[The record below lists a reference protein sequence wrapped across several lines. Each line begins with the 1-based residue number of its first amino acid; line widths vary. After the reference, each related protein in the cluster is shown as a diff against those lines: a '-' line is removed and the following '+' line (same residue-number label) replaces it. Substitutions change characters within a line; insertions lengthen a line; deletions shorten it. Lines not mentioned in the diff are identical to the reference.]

1 MDKNTTTKDS
11 LTKPTDEFNNLIF
24 NPLVILSVFFI
35 IILYFSFSLGN
46 NDSTQGFVFGDT
58 SSLTSN
64 SNNSTLL
71 NIVLGIIIFYML
83 IKFIEYIYNIDLST
97 KIYDVF
103 TNTPK
108 IDINID
114 NNSSTNSSTGSSTGS
129 STSSNYLDSNG
140 NYNSLLLDVLDKKKQ
155 VFNIPGNKYDYDS
168 AKALCK
174 AYNSELATYNQVEES
189 YESGGEWCNYG
200 WSEGQMALFPT
211 QQTTY
216 NNLQKIEGHE
226 HDCGRPGINGGYI
239 ANPNINFGV
248 NCYGVK
254 PSITQEE
261 SDLMKTMTPY
271 PETAKDKAFQ
281 AEVDSLKN
289 KITEILVS
297 PFNYKSWTQV

>member
-1 MDKNTTTKDS
+1 MDENTTTNDS
-11 LTKPTDEFNNLIF
+11 LTKPTDDFNNLIF
-24 NPLVILSVFFI
+24 NPLVILTVFFI

-46 NDSTQGFVFGDT
+46 NLSSQGFVFGDT

-64 SNNSTLL
+64 SNNYTLL
-71 NIVLGIIIFYML
+71 NIVLGIIIFYMI

-97 KIYDVF
+97 KIYDIF

-108 IDINID
+108 VDINID
-114 NNSSTNSSTGSSTGS
+114 TNTTSTPTKYIN
-129 STSSNYLDSNG
+129 
-140 NYNSLLLDVLDKKKQ
+140 LDKKKQ
-155 VFNIPGNKYDYDS
+155 VFNIPGNNYDYDS

-174 AYNSELATYNQVEES
+174 AYDSNLATYNQVEDS
-189 YESGGEWCNYG
+189 YKSGGEWCNYG
-200 WSEGQMALFPT
+200 WSDGQMALFPT

-254 PSITQEE
+254 PLITQEE

-271 PETAKDKAFQ
+271 PETEKDKLFQ
-281 AEVDSLKN
+281 KQVNTWKS
-289 KITEILVS
+289 KINEILVS
-297 PFNYKSWTQV
+297 PFNYKSWTQI

>member
-1 MDKNTTTKDS
+1 MDVNTTTTDIS
-11 LTKPTDEFNNLIF
+11 TKPTDDFNNLIF
-24 NPLVILSVFFI
+24 NPLVILTVFFI

-46 NDSTQGFVFGDT
+46 NSSSEGFVFGDT
-58 SSLTSN
+58 SSNSN
-64 SNNSTLL
+64 SNNSTIL

-83 IKFIEYIYNIDLST
+83 IRFIEYIYNIDFST

-103 TNTPK
+103 TDTAK
-108 IDINID
+108 VDLNII
-114 NNSSTNSSTGSSTGS
+114 TNDT
-129 STSSNYLDSNG
+129 STSAN
-140 NYNSLLLDVLDKKKQ
+140 LLLNDLEKKQ

-174 AYNSELATYNQVEES
+174 AYNSDLATYNQVEDS
-189 YESGGEWCNYG
+189 YKSGGEWCNYG

-216 NNLQKIEGHE
+216 NNLQKVEGHE

-239 ANPNINFGV
+239 ANPNIQFGV

-261 SDLMKTMTPY
+261 SDLMNTMTPY
-271 PETAKDKAFQ
+271 PETKKDKEFQ

-289 KITEILVS
+289 KIAEILVS
-297 PFNYKSWTQV
+297 PFNYKSWTQI

>member
-1 MDKNTTTKDS
+1 MDVNTTTTDIS
-11 LTKPTDEFNNLIF
+11 TKPTDDFNNLIF
-24 NPLVILSVFFI
+24 NPLVILTVFFI

-46 NDSTQGFVFGDT
+46 NSSSEGFVFGDT
-58 SSLTSN
+58 SSNSN
-64 SNNSTLL
+64 SNNSTIL
-71 NIVLGIIIFYML
+71 NIVLGIIIFYMF
-83 IKFIEYIYNIDLST
+83 IKFIEYIYNIDFST

-103 TNTPK
+103 TDTAK
-108 IDINID
+108 VDLNII
-114 NNSSTNSSTGSSTGS
+114 TNDT
-129 STSSNYLDSNG
+129 STSAN
-140 NYNSLLLDVLDKKKQ
+140 LLLNDLEKKQ

-174 AYNSELATYNQVEES
+174 AYNSDLATYNQVEDS
-189 YESGGEWCNYG
+189 YKSGGEWCNYG

-216 NNLQKIEGHE
+216 NNLQKVDGHE

-239 ANPNINFGV
+239 ANPNIQFGV

-261 SDLMKTMTPY
+261 SDLMNTMTPY
-271 PETAKDKAFQ
+271 PETKKDKEFQ

-289 KITEILVS
+289 KIAEILVS
-297 PFNYKSWTQV
+297 PFNYKSWTQI

>member
-1 MDKNTTTKDS
+1 MDVNTTTTDTS
-11 LTKPTDEFNNLIF
+11 TKPTDDFNNLIF
-24 NPLVILSVFFI
+24 NPLVILTVFFI

-46 NDSTQGFVFGDT
+46 NSSSEGFVFGDT
-58 SSLTSN
+58 SSNSN
-64 SNNSTLL
+64 SNNSTIL

-83 IKFIEYIYNIDLST
+83 IKFIEYIYNIDFST

-103 TNTPK
+103 TNTAK
-108 IDINID
+108 VDLNII
-114 NNSSTNSSTGSSTGS
+114 TNDT
-129 STSSNYLDSNG
+129 STSAN
-140 NYNSLLLDVLDKKKQ
+140 LLLDNLDKTKQ

-174 AYNSELATYNQVEES
+174 AYNSDLATYNQVEDS
-189 YESGGEWCNYG
+189 YKSGGEWCNYG

-239 ANPNINFGV
+239 ANPSVQFGV

-254 PSITQEE
+254 PLITQEE

-271 PETAKDKAFQ
+271 PETKKDKAFQ

-289 KITEILVS
+289 KIAEILVS
-297 PFNYKSWTQV
+297 PFNYKSWTQI

>member
-1 MDKNTTTKDS
+1 MDVNTTTTDIS
-11 LTKPTDEFNNLIF
+11 TKPTDDFNNLIF
-24 NPLVILSVFFI
+24 NPLVILTVFFI

-46 NDSTQGFVFGDT
+46 NSSSEGFVFGDT
-58 SSLTSN
+58 SSNSN
-64 SNNSTLL
+64 SNNSTIL

-83 IKFIEYIYNIDLST
+83 IRFIEYIYNIDFST

-103 TNTPK
+103 TDTAK
-108 IDINID
+108 VDLNII
-114 NNSSTNSSTGSSTGS
+114 TNDT
-129 STSSNYLDSNG
+129 STSAN
-140 NYNSLLLDVLDKKKQ
+140 LLLNDLEEKQ

-174 AYNSELATYNQVEES
+174 AYNSDLATYNQVEDS
-189 YESGGEWCNYG
+189 YKSGGEWCNYG

-216 NNLQKIEGHE
+216 NNLQKVEGHE

-239 ANPNINFGV
+239 ANPNIQFGV

-261 SDLMKTMTPY
+261 SDLMNTMTPY
-271 PETAKDKAFQ
+271 PETKKDKEFQ

-289 KITEILVS
+289 KIAEILVS
-297 PFNYKSWTQV
+297 PFNYKSWTQI

>member
-1 MDKNTTTKDS
+1 MDKNTTTNDS
-11 LTKPTDEFNNLIF
+11 LTKPNNEFNNLIF
-24 NPLVILSVFFI
+24 NPLVILTVFFI

-46 NDSTQGFVFGDT
+46 NGSTQGFVFGDT
-58 SSLTSN
+58 SSESN
-64 SNNSTLL
+64 STNSTIL
-71 NIVLGIIIFYML
+71 NIVLGIIIFYIL

-103 TNTPK
+103 TDTPK
-108 IDINID
+108 VDISIDHNTT
-114 NNSSTNSSTGSSTGS
+114 S
-129 STSSNYLDSNG
+129 SSNYLDSNG
-140 NYNSLLLDVLDKKKQ
+140 NYSNLLLNDLDKKKQ

-174 AYNSELATYNQVEES
+174 AYNSNLATYNQVEDS
-189 YESGGEWCNYG
+189 YKNGGEWCNYG

-239 ANPNINFGV
+239 ANPNVKFGA

-254 PSITQEE
+254 RLITQEE

-271 PETAKDKAFQ
+271 PETEKDKAFQ

-297 PFNYKSWTQV
+297 PFNYKSWTQI

>member
-1 MDKNTTTKDS
+1 MDKNTATNDS
-11 LTKPTDEFNNLIF
+11 LTKPNNEFNNLIF
-24 NPLVILSVFFI
+24 NPLVILTVFFI

-46 NDSTQGFVFGDT
+46 NGSTQGFVFGDS

-64 SNNSTLL
+64 STISTIL
-71 NIVLGIIIFYML
+71 NIVLGVIIFYML

-97 KIYDVF
+97 KIYDIYTDTAKV
-103 TNTPK
+103 
-108 IDINID
+108 DINID
-114 NNSSTNSSTGSSTGS
+114 HNATSSSS
-129 STSSNYLDSNG
+129 SSNYLDSNG
-140 NYNSLLLDVLDKKKQ
+140 NYNTSLLGGLDKKKQ
-155 VFNIPGNKYDYDS
+155 VFNIPGNEYDYDS
-168 AKALCK
+168 AQAVCK
-174 AYNSELATYNQVEES
+174 AYNSNLATYNQIEDS
-189 YESGGEWCNYG
+189 YKNGGEWCNYG

-239 ANPNINFGV
+239 ANPNIKFGV

-254 PSITQEE
+254 RLITQEE

-271 PETAKDKAFQ
+271 PETEKDKAFQ

-289 KITEILVS
+289 KIAEILVS
-297 PFNYKSWTQV
+297 PFNYNSWTQI